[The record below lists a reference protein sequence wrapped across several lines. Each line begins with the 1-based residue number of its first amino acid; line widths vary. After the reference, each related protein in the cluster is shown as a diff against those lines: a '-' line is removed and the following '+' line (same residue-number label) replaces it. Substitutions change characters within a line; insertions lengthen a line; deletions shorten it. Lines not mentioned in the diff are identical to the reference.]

1 MIVMTQANSMATAYT
16 SHPCD
21 TNGPE
26 RWFCDMDEDVNKGDN
41 NGDNN
46 DDNDDDNNGDDD
58 GDDEHDDDDDA
69 QMRGNTLWVWRRKI
83 WWSLW

>member
-1 MIVMTQANSMATAYT
+1 MTQANSMATAYT

-26 RWFCDMDEDVNKGDN
+26 RWLWDMDEDDNNYDDNNDDTNGGNNNDN

-46 DDNDDDNNGDDD
+46 DDNE
-58 GDDEHDDDDDA
+58 DEDDDDDDA
-69 QMRGNTLWVWRRKI
+69 QMRGNTLWIWRREI